1 MVFVVGVVLEYVGYV
16 SDGPQSDAVK
26 TWILLLTGAMPLT
39 GYVIGALAFSRFE
52 LTESLHARIRAEL
65 DARATSP

>member
-1 MVFVVGVVLEYVGYV
+1 MT
-16 SDGPQSDAVK
+16 DARVR
-26 TWILLLTGAMPLT
+26 WITVALLVA
-39 GYVIGALAFSRFE
+39 VALYAFSRFE